1 MSSFYIVTDTN
12 SVWIITDNSH
22 NVICYNL
29 AAMHICVQCAYP
41 VVLKLVQMVVDISS
55 NTD

>member
-1 MSSFYIVTDTN
+1 VSSFYIVTDTN